1 MTLLLSLSVQGL
13 SVSLRGPCYCLSLC
27 KNLTVVSHSSV
38 MYFNLHGASCYWSLP
53 GSFSNSDSK
62 AIHLQFFNI
71 FISYIQYICRKCIM
85 SILTRGLLLFFCQR
99 VMIHSIL
106 LCAWWMH
113 FGSFTVAS
121 LSIQFYPHCLPLV
134 RELINLK
141 HSSLKKTV
149 LMLLFIS
156 SDQFEF

>member
-85 SILTRGLLLFFCQR
+85 SILTRGLLLFFLPESDDTQHFAVCLMNAFWKLHSCQPVNPVLSPLSSIGER
-99 VMIHSIL
+99 VDKLETLKFKENSSY
-106 LCAWWMH
+106 A
-113 FGSFTVAS
+113 
-121 LSIQFYPHCLPLV
+121 
-134 RELINLK
+134 LIY
-141 HSSLKKTV
+141 
-149 LMLLFIS
+149 
-156 SDQFEF
+156 QQ